1 MLGANLYVGG
11 REDKQYLFGAAL
23 LPEGATIDRTDAMVQ
38 EMSDIAMATP
48 GVTSILV
55 AVDENTTDGEL
66 AAQLW
71 AIIDASDEPVA
82 LITE

>member
-1 MLGANLYVGG
+1 M
-11 REDKQYLFGAAL
+11 
-23 LPEGATIDRTDAMVQ
+23 
-38 EMSDIAMATP
+38 TP

-66 AAQLW
+66 APQLW

-82 LITE
+82 LISE